1 MCSKCYHS
9 LVQFVMGSES
19 TSDMAAKEQAWNVLE
34 EILGLLNQSKVLLIH
49 DFEWRLFQEGFTEY
63 YISNV
68 QEIFPEMEVLW
79 FLAKAWN
86 YGIHLYR

>member
-1 MCSKCYHS
+1 
-9 LVQFVMGSES
+9 MGSES

-34 EILGLLNQSKVLLIH
+34 EILGLLNQSKVYTLIH
-49 DFEWRLFQEGFTEY
+49 YFEWYLFQEGFTEY
-63 YISNV
+63 YISNL

-86 YGIHLYR
+86 CGIHLYR